1 MNQSDTILVLGAS
14 GLIGRAL
21 VKNLKF
27 KGYKQLLSP
36 SRRVLDLRNKAQ
48 VESYFASHQ
57 IDYVIVAAGKVGGI
71 QENINNPIALL
82 ETNLQITQN
91 IVAAAHQIEC
101 KKTVLFGSSC
111 MYPKYCQQ
119 PMSVQYLG
127 SGEMEQS
134 SIAYA
139 TAKMVSLQLAR
150 AYNAQYKKN
159 RYIFLIPNSA
169 YGPGDNFNPST
180 GHVLSSLIARFVE
193 AKNSNSEKVNLW
205 GTGKPIR
212 EFVFSEDIADAVI
225 FILEKNLWCDNFPIN
240 IGSGVGHSITE
251 LAEIIKS
258 EVGYSGSIIWDKSKP
273 DGSPKKILDSS
284 FIKSHG
290 WLNGTDIRAGIKA
303 TLEWYLAEIA

>member
-1 MNQSDTILVLGAS
+1 MNPSDTILVLGAS
-14 GLIGRAL
+14 GLIGRAIL
-21 VKNLKF
+21 KTLNLR
-27 KGYKQLLSP
+27 GYKKVLSP
-36 SRRVLDLRNKAQ
+36 TRKELDLCNKSKI
-48 VESYFASHQ
+48 EDYFATHQ

-71 QENINNPIALL
+71 QENINNPVALL

-91 IVAAAHQIEC
+91 IVAATHQIEC

-134 SIAYA
+134 SIAYS

-150 AYNAQYKKN
+150 AYNAQHKKN
-159 RYIFLIPNSA
+159 QYIFLIPNSA
-169 YGPGDNFNPST
+169 YGPGDNFNPSS

-193 AKNSNSEKVNLW
+193 AKNSNSKKVELW
-205 GTGKPIR
+205 GTGEPIR
-212 EFVFSEDIADAVI
+212 EFVFSEDIAEAVL

-240 IGSGVGHSITE
+240 IGSGVGHSIAE

-258 EVGYSGSIIWDKSKP
+258 EVGFSGSIVWDKSKP
-273 DGSPKKILDSS
+273 DGSPKKILDST

-290 WLNGTDIRAGIKA
+290 WRNGTDIRAGVKA
-303 TLEWYLAEIA
+303 TLAWYSAEIA